1 MVKKDVNR
9 MFITAN
15 FSEDSKESAASANAL
30 NRNEFIEFLVR
41 MAKFK
46 YKDAVA
52 PNGVQ
57 TCS

>member
-1 MVKKDVNR
+1 